1 MYTLA
6 QLSDQADIAQLLQ
19 RYFTALDTKDYA
31 LLDMVFL
38 PDARLRYDVGQDVTL
53 SYPEMKE
60 QFRRFLERFCFTQ
73 HLMGPP
79 TIDLDGDTARST
91 NVVRAHHVERAADG
105 REGAW
110 TVYGVYRDVHAR
122 TGAGWRI
129 RERYFQGQ
137 HVAGALLPDAPT

>member
-6 QLSDQADIAQLLQ
+6 QLSDHADIAQLLQ
-19 RYFTALDTKDYA
+19 RYFTALDTRDYA
-31 LLDMVFL
+31 LLDTVFL
-38 PDARLRYDVGQDVTL
+38 PDALLRYDVGQDVTL
-53 SYPEMKE
+53 RYPDMKE
-60 QFRRFLERFCFTQ
+60 HFRRFLERFCFTQ
-73 HLMGPP
+73 HMMGPP

-105 REGAW
+105 RESTW

-129 RERYFQGQ
+129 RERHFQGQ
-137 HVAGALLPDAPT
+137 HFAGALPSDAPA